1 VSTEDWTTVR
11 TAGFI
16 LGCGDGHFFSSDRSL
31 SEAEQGDEM
40 RVLRARLRFAHTLM
54 LAAALLVAFAVPSA
68 AAPGQLD
75 LSFGV
80 GGTVVTEFPSSYS
93 GARAVA
99 VQADGRIVAAGFAHT
114 NDSII
119 SDFALTRYD
128 TSGALDPT
136 FGTGGRVRTDF
147 GGRFDEALAVA
158 IQSDGRIVVAGSSSD
173 ATGSDM
179 AVARYNDDGTLDIS
193 FDGDGLALVDFGSEA
208 SARAVALQPDGKVV
222 LAGGVAHP
230 VGAGCCV
237 SDFALARLTSA
248 GAPDTSFD
256 GDGQVV
262 TDFLPG
268 ADNGHDAA
276 QAVLVQADGR
286 IVAAGSGV
294 ASVVSVDFAV
304 ARYLADGSLDPTFSN
319 DGLATTDFVGYFDE
333 IRDLAVDTSGR
344 LVAGGQSCEFPGNSD
359 EVCDFGLVRYSSSG
373 TPDRR
378 FGRQGRIR
386 TDLGGDVGEGI
397 RGVVMQTDGRI
408 VAAGD
413 TSGPG
418 GPDVGL
424 ARYRS
429 DGRLD
434 RSFGVNGVVI
444 TPVSPSTDEVGG
456 LALQADGRLL
466 VAGTTAVQQSF
477 GFFVSRYLGT

>member
-1 VSTEDWTTVR
+1 
-11 TAGFI
+11 
-16 LGCGDGHFFSSDRSL
+16 
-31 SEAEQGDEM
+31 M
-40 RVLRARLRFAHTLM
+40 RGSRARLRIPSTLV
-54 LAAALLVAFAVPSA
+54 LASALLVACAAAAA

-75 LSFGV
+75 PSFGA

-119 SDFALTRYD
+119 SDFALARYD
-128 TSGALDPT
+128 ASGALDPT

-158 IQSDGRIVVAGSSSD
+158 AQPDGRVVVAGSSSD
-173 ATGSDM
+173 ATGADM
-179 AVARYNDDGTLDIS
+179 AVARYNSDGTLDTS
-193 FDGDGLALVDFGSEA
+193 FEGDGMALVDFGSEA

-222 LAGGVAHP
+222 LAGWVSQP
-230 VGAGCCV
+230 VGGGCCV
-237 SDFALARLTSA
+237 SDFALARLTSV
-248 GAPDTSFD
+248 GALDSSFN
-256 GDGQVV
+256 GDGRVV

-268 ADNGHDAA
+268 TDNGHDAA
-276 QAVLVQADGR
+276 QAVLVQADGQ
-286 IVAAGSGV
+286 IVAAGAGV
-294 ASVVSVDFAV
+294 GGVVSVDFAV
-304 ARYLADGSLDPTFSN
+304 ARYLPDGSLDPTFGN
-319 DGLATTDFVGYFDE
+319 DGLVTTDFVGYFDE
-333 IRDLAVDTSGR
+333 IRDLAVDTGGR
-344 LVAGGQSCEFPGNSD
+344 IVAGGQSCEFPGNSD
-359 EVCDFGLVRYSSSG
+359 EVCDFGLVRYTSNG
-373 TPDRR
+373 ALDRR

-386 TDLGGDVGEGI
+386 TDLGADVSEGI
-397 RGVVMQTDGRI
+397 RGVVVQTDGRI

-418 GPDVGL
+418 ASDVGL
-424 ARYRS
+424 TRYRS

-456 LALQADGRLL
+456 LALQADGRLV
-466 VAGTTAVQQSF
+466 VAGTTAVSQSF
-477 GFFVSRYLGT
+477 GFFVSRYLGA

>member
-1 VSTEDWTTVR
+1 
-11 TAGFI
+11 
-16 LGCGDGHFFSSDRSL
+16 
-31 SEAEQGDEM
+31 M
-40 RVLRARLRFAHTLM
+40 RVPRARLRITYTLV
-54 LAAALLVAFAVPSA
+54 LAAALMAASAVPSA

-75 LSFGV
+75 PSFGA

-128 TSGALDPT
+128 ASGALDPT

-158 IQSDGRIVVAGSSSD
+158 AQPDGRVVVAGSSSD
-173 ATGSDM
+173 ANGSDM
-179 AVARYNDDGTLDIS
+179 AVARYNIDGTLDVS
-193 FDGDGLALVDFGSEA
+193 FEGDGMALVDFGSEA
-208 SARAVALQPDGKVV
+208 SARAVALQPDGRIV
-222 LAGGVAHP
+222 LAGWVSHP

-248 GAPDTSFD
+248 GALDNSFGSD
-256 GDGQVV
+256 GRAV

-286 IVAAGSGV
+286 ILAAGAGV
-294 ASVVSVDFAV
+294 AGVVSVDFAV
-304 ARYLADGSLDPTFSN
+304 ARYLADGSLDPTFSD
-319 DGLATTDFVGYFDE
+319 DGLVTTDFVGYFDE
-333 IRDLAVDTSGR
+333 IRDLAVDTGGR
-344 LVAGGQSCEFPGNSD
+344 IVTGGQSCEFPGNSD
-359 EVCDFGLVRYSSSG
+359 EVCDFGLVRYTSNG
-373 TPDRR
+373 MLDQR

-386 TDLGGDVGEGI
+386 TDLGGEVGEGI
-397 RGVVMQTDGRI
+397 RGVVVQTDDRI

-418 GPDVGL
+418 ASDVGL
-424 ARYRS
+424 TRYRAN
-429 DGRLD
+429 GRLD

-456 LALQADGRLL
+456 LALQADGRLV
-466 VAGTTAVQQSF
+466 VAGTTAVSQSF
-477 GFFVSRYLGT
+477 GFFVSRYLGA

>member
-1 VSTEDWTTVR
+1 
-11 TAGFI
+11 
-16 LGCGDGHFFSSDRSL
+16 
-31 SEAEQGDEM
+31 M
-40 RVLRARLRFAHTLM
+40 RISRARLRITYTLV
-54 LAAALLVAFAVPSA
+54 LAAALLVAAAVPAA

-75 LSFGV
+75 PSFGA
-80 GGTVVTEFPSSYS
+80 GGTVVTEFPFSYS

-99 VQADGRIVAAGFAHT
+99 IQADARIVAAGFAHT

-128 TSGALDPT
+128 ASGALDPT

-147 GGRFDEALAVA
+147 GGRFDEAMAVA
-158 IQSDGRIVVAGSSSD
+158 AQPDGKVVVAGSSSD

-179 AVARYNDDGTLDIS
+179 AVARYNSDGTLDTS
-193 FDGDGLALVDFGSEA
+193 FDGDGMALVDFGDEA
-208 SARAVALQPDGKVV
+208 SARAVALQPDGKIV
-222 LAGGVAHP
+222 LAGGVSHP
-230 VGAGCCV
+230 VGPGCCV

-248 GAPDTSFD
+248 GALDSSFD

-268 ADNGHDAA
+268 TDNGHDAA

-286 IVAAGSGV
+286 IVAAGAGV
-294 ASVVSVDFAV
+294 AGVVSVDFAV
-304 ARYLADGSLDPTFSN
+304 ARYLPDGSLDPTFNN
-319 DGLATTDFVGYFDE
+319 DGLVTTDFVGYFDE
-333 IRDLAVDTSGR
+333 IRDLAVDTGGR
-344 LVAGGQSCEFPGNSD
+344 IVTGGQSCEFPGNAD
-359 EVCDFGLVRYSSSG
+359 EVCDFGLVRYTFDGSL
-373 TPDRR
+373 DRR
-378 FGRQGRIR
+378 FGRQGRVR
-386 TDLGGDVGEGI
+386 TDLGGDVTEGI
-397 RGVVMQTDGRI
+397 RGVVVQTDGRI
-408 VAAGD
+408 VATGD

-424 ARYRS
+424 TRYRA

-456 LALQADGRLL
+456 LALQPDGRLV
-466 VAGTTAVQQSF
+466 VAGTTAVSQSF
-477 GFFVSRYLGT
+477 GFFVSRYLGA

>member
-1 VSTEDWTTVR
+1 
-11 TAGFI
+11 
-16 LGCGDGHFFSSDRSL
+16 
-31 SEAEQGDEM
+31 M
-40 RVLRARLRFAHTLM
+40 RVLRVRLRVPHTLV
-54 LAAALLVAFAVPSA
+54 LAAALLVTFAAPSA

-75 LSFGV
+75 PSFGV

-99 VQADGRIVAAGFAHT
+99 IQADGRIVAAGFAHT

-128 TSGALDPT
+128 SSGALDPT

-147 GGRFDEALAVA
+147 GSRFDEALAVA
-158 IQSDGRIVVAGSSSD
+158 VQSDGRIVVAGNSSD
-173 ATGSDM
+173 ANGSDM
-179 AVARYNDDGTLDIS
+179 AVARYNSDGTLDLS
-193 FDGDGLALVDFGSEA
+193 FDGDGMALVDFGSE
-208 SARAVALQPDGKVV
+208 SSGRAVALQPDGKIVV
-222 LAGGVAHP
+222 AGWVTHP

-237 SDFALARLTSA
+237 SDFGLARLTTA
-248 GAPDTSFD
+248 GAPDSSF
-256 GDGQVV
+256 GGEGRVV

-286 IVAAGSGV
+286 IVAAGAGVSGV
-294 ASVVSVDFAV
+294 TSVDFAV
-304 ARYLADGSLDPTFSN
+304 ARYLADGSLDSTFSN
-319 DGLATTDFVGYFDE
+319 DGLVTTDFVDDFDE
-333 IRDLAVDTSGR
+333 IRDLAVATGGR

-359 EVCDFGLVRYSSSG
+359 EVCDFGLARYTSDG
-373 TPDRR
+373 TLDRR

-386 TDLGGDVGEGI
+386 TDLGGDVNEGI
-397 RGVVMQTDGRI
+397 RGVGVQADGRI

-413 TSGPG
+413 TAGPG
-418 GPDVGL
+418 ASDVGL
-424 ARYRS
+424 TRYRS

-434 RSFGVNGVVI
+434 RSFGVDGVVI

-456 LALQADGRLL
+456 LEVQADGRLL